1 MGQTGLITFSEYLF
15 LLCILTRPRQGF
27 DVAFKMFDED
37 GNKQI
42 DYDEFKL
49 LGQGCLQGSPDGDGR
64 TGTEADQVRPTS
76 SSCLKNGI
84 TSGLNKVDRK

>member
-49 LGQGCLQGSPDGDGR
+49 LGQGCL
-64 TGTEADQVRPTS
+64 
-76 SSCLKNGI
+76 KNGL
-84 TSGLNKVDRK
+84 TSGLNTGLVRLTGSKGK

>member
-49 LGQGCLQGSPDGDGR
+49 LGQGCL
-64 TGTEADQVRPTS
+64 
-76 SSCLKNGI
+76 KNGWGPKE
-84 TSGLNKVDRK
+84 SGFIFSSRGPSPISAISIPRRTTR

>member
-49 LGQGCLQGSPDGDGR
+49 LGQGCLKNGR
-64 TGTEADQVRPTS
+64 TDINDA
-76 SSCLKNGI
+76 I
-84 TSGLNKVDRK
+84 

>member
-49 LGQGCLQGSPDGDGR
+49 LGQGFRKKLLTVLPEVERVNRKRLIQRKPGKKKYLAK
-64 TGTEADQVRPTS
+64 T
-76 SSCLKNGI
+76 
-84 TSGLNKVDRK
+84 KVL

>member
-49 LGQGCLQGSPDGDGR
+49 LGQGCL
-64 TGTEADQVRPTS
+64 
-76 SSCLKNGI
+76 KN
-84 TSGLNKVDRK
+84 

>member
-49 LGQGCLQGSPDGDGR
+49 LGQGCQLAPSGVWIPG
-64 TGTEADQVRPTS
+64 
-76 SSCLKNGI
+76 LKNGL
-84 TSGLNKVDRK
+84 TSGLNG

>member
-49 LGQGCLQGSPDGDGR
+49 LGQ
-64 TGTEADQVRPTS
+64 V
-76 SSCLKNGI
+76 CLKNGCTDI
-84 TSGLNKVDRK
+84 IPVWGSGAGSEKSEGEKPY